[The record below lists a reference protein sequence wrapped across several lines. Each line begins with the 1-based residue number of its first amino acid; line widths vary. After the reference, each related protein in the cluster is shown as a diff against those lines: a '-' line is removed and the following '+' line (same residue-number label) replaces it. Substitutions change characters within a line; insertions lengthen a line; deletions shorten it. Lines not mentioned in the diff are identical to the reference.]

1 MVIHVQP
8 HDYVENESAWTAAAE
23 GAIRSRAA
31 AKKQREFIAN
41 NPDGDAIVKFVESK
55 AFTWVTDA
63 EWYKAGDNARNIKPR
78 TFFDKIHLSIL
89 EWGAPTQGQADAVRR
104 IMDQENSKK
113 AEWAARDALSTH
125 IGDVGSKIEVE
136 AVVYFQTGFS
146 TQFGYTTITG
156 FRAGD
161 NIIIHKGTAPKVD
174 SVKQDETNSRY
185 DWDTNKW
192 IQVEFK
198 REVEKGDRV
207 ILKATVKEHGERN
220 GVKQTIVT
228 RPKTTLVV
236 EA

>member
-1 MVIHVQP
+1 MAIHVSP
-8 HDYVENESAWTAAAE
+8 HDQVEFEDAYVRAAE
-23 GAIRSRAA
+23 SIIKGRAA
-31 AKKQREFIAN
+31 EKKLREFKEN
-41 NPDGDAIVKFVESK
+41 NPDGEALIKFVAEK

-63 EWYKAGDNARNIKPR
+63 EWYKAGNNIKNIEPR
-78 TFFDKIHLSIL
+78 NFFDKIHLSIV
-89 EWGAPTQGQADAVRR
+89 EWGAPTQGQADAIRR
-104 IMDQENSKK
+104 IIDQEASKK

-174 SVKQDETNSRY
+174 SVKQDKTNSRY
-185 DWDTNKW
+185 DWNTNKW
-192 IQVEFK
+192 VQVEFK

-228 RPKTTLVV
+228 RPKTKLVV